1 MEYTTDRVKKQ
12 ALTLEDIAKLDKEF
26 LVPAQVSQILRCAPY
41 HINLMSQTEEGRKS
55 LGFPVM
61 RVKSR
66 VKIPRRAFLEYMG
79 WKEAA
84 GE

>member
-1 MEYTTDRVKKQ
+1 MQYTTNPAKKQ
-12 ALTLEDIAKLDKEF
+12 ALTLADIAKMDKEF

-41 HINLMSQTEEGRKS
+41 HINLMSKTEKGRQS

-84 GE
+84 EE